1 MTTPHIPPS
10 IQDPS
15 KRTVVKPMLTAR
27 NDAKLRTEI
36 KVRHL
41 NMLVDEPREK
51 GGSDLAP
58 TPLETALGALV
69 GCEAVV
75 LRMVASAI
83 DFDYDGVDFVCEGE
97 ADLRG
102 ARGVKGIRPYFET
115 VRLKINV
122 ITDESESRL
131 NLLSRNVEHRCPIM
145 NLFKDAG
152 VQMEVD
158 WIAIPR
164 SNVNSR

>member
-1 MTTPHIPPS
+1 MTTPDIPPS
-10 IQDPS
+10 IKDPS
-15 KRTVVKPMLTAR
+15 KRMVVKPVLTAH

-41 NMLVDEPREK
+41 NMLVDEPKEK

-58 TPLETALGALV
+58 TPLETALGALI

-75 LRMVASAI
+75 MRMVASAI
-83 DFDYDGVDFVCEGE
+83 DFDYDGVDFECEGE

-115 VRLKINV
+115 VRLKIN
-122 ITDESESRL
+122 ITTDETESRL
-131 NLLSRNVEHRCPIM
+131 DLLRRNVEHRCPIM

-152 VQMEVD
+152 VKMEID
-158 WIAIPR
+158 WIAVPR
-164 SNVNSR
+164 S

>member
-1 MTTPHIPPS
+1 MTTPDIPPS
-10 IQDPS
+10 IKDPS
-15 KRTVVKPMLTAR
+15 KRMVVKPVLTAH

-36 KVRHL
+36 QTRHL
-41 NMLVDEPREK
+41 NMLVDEPKEK

-58 TPLETALGALV
+58 TPLETALGALI

-75 LRMVASAI
+75 MRMVATAI
-83 DFDYDGVDFVCEGE
+83 DFDYDSVDFECEGE

-115 VRLKINV
+115 VRLKIKV
-122 ITDESESRL
+122 TTDESESRL
-131 NLLSRNVEHRCPIM
+131 DLLRRNVEHRCPIM

-152 VQMEVD
+152 VEMEID
-158 WIAIPR
+158 WIAVPR
-164 SNVNSR
+164 S